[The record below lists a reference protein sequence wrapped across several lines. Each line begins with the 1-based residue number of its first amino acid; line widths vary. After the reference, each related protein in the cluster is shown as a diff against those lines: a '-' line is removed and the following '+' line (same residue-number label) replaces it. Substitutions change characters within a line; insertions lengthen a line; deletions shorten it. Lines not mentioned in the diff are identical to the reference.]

1 MKVGDLVMLHDT
13 GWRYGGEVGI
23 IVNVFPISQTVKQ
36 KEEDHKPFAFKVLLA
51 QGKLISKL
59 RGQMEV
65 ISESR

>member
-1 MKVGDLVMLHDT
+1 MKVGDLVRLHDT

-36 KEEDHKPFAFKVLLA
+36 KEEDYKPFAFKVLLS

-59 RGQMEV
+59 RDQMEV
-65 ISESR
+65 VSESR